1 MDQTEIH
8 REERIEGY
16 LLSDIKACLATKED
30 FFIWAFRE
38 NKKSVISINRQL
50 YFKFTGWLIENYG

>member
-16 LLSDIKACLATKED
+16 LLSDIKACLATKEG
-30 FFIWAFRE
+30 FLFGHFVKI
-38 NKKSVISINRQL
+38 KKALFQ
-50 YFKFTGWLIENYG
+50 